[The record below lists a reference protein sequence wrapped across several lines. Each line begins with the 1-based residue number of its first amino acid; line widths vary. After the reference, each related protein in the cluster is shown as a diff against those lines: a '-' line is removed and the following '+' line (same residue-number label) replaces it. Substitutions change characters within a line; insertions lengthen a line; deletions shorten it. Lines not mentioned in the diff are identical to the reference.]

1 MGWTS
6 ILYTATLAEVGTN
19 QLVVDQQA
27 GKIAYYNTALTDIER
42 SNPITETA
50 YQATADGKIKVIT
63 EDDIIVV
70 YTGNQAFCN
79 RIYEAKKAPLWMQ
92 LQ

>member
-1 MGWTS
+1 M
-6 ILYTATLAEVGTN
+6 
-19 QLVVDQQA
+19 
-27 GKIAYYNTALTDIER
+27 TDIER

-63 EDDIIVV
+63 EEDIIVV

>member
-27 GKIAYYNTALTDIER
+27 GKIAYYNTA
-42 SNPITETA
+42 
-50 YQATADGKIKVIT
+50 
-63 EDDIIVV
+63 
-70 YTGNQAFCN
+70 
-79 RIYEAKKAPLWMQ
+79 
-92 LQ
+92 

>member
-6 ILYTATLAEVGTN
+6 ILHTATLAEVGTN

-79 RIYEAKKAPLWMQ
+79 RIYEAKKATLWMQ